1 MKMMILAL
9 TLFTVMSACS
19 TKKIHISPDSNLKN
33 ISTGIQLG
41 IDGGDVDPAVINDL
55 KRYLMAK
62 LIIAGFDIDTGDS
75 EAIRLQVDVHSFSP
89 GNAGLRLTVGFG
101 AGRGSLLYTAQ
112 YFAPDGTVLA
122 AIDGQEYFTGS
133 EIAFGNKYGAF
144 ATMGGAEKA
153 QSILVQEAAEHIVEL
168 ALGAN

>member
-1 MKMMILAL
+1 MKMTILAL
-9 TLFTVMSACS
+9 TLFTIMSACS
-19 TKKIHISPDSNLKN
+19 TKQIHISPASNLKN
-33 ISTGIQLG
+33 ISTGIQLSVN
-41 IDGGDVDPAVINDL
+41 GGDVDPAVINDL
-55 KRYLMAK
+55 KRYVMAK
-62 LIIAGFDIDTGDS
+62 LIIAGFDINSDDS
-75 EAIRLQVDVHSFSP
+75 ESIRLHVDVHSFSP

-112 YFAPDGTVLA
+112 YVAPDGMVLA
-122 AIDGQEYFTGS
+122 EIDGQEYFTGG

-168 ALGAN
+168 AMGAN